1 MKLLKAIWET
11 LLWYVKPH
19 CDHEA
24 GICIKGQGR
33 DCRFKEDKN
42 GIERKNYHFENGVHK

>member
-1 MKLLKAIWET
+1 MKLIKAIWET
-11 LLWYVKPH
+11 LIWFIKPY

-33 DCRFKEDKN
+33 SCRIKKGDVI
-42 GIERKNYHFENGVHK
+42 IERYNTGDDNE